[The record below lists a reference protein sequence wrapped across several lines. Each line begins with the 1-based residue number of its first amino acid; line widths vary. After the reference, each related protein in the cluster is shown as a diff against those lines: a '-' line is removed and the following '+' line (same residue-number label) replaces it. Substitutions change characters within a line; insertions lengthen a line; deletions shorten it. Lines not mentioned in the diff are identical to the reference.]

1 MVGSSTNIACPNF
14 IINSIVASELSYFAD
29 VLENATDFEKTLDE
43 LLRDTVKKH
52 KRIIFSGNN
61 YSKAW
66 EEEAEKRGL
75 LNLKTTVDA
84 LPLYASD
91 KNVEMFEKLKVL
103 SKSEILSR
111 TEILLENYSNIVHIE
126 AITALDMA
134 RKEIVPAI
142 IKYQSFL
149 LKELKEKKKLSSS
162 FDSRLEESLI
172 DKISRLSGDLYLAID
187 ALNDDLKGYDLT
199 KSNYDKAVYC
209 RDVLLKDMNEVRAF
223 ADEIELIIGKEFYP
237 FPSYED
243 ILYSVKD

>member
-1 MVGSSTNIACPNF
+1 
-14 IINSIVASELSYFAD
+14 
-29 VLENATDFEKTLDE
+29 
-43 LLRDTVKKH
+43 
-52 KRIIFSGNN
+52 
-61 YSKAW
+61 
-66 EEEAEKRGL
+66 
-75 LNLKTTVDA
+75 
-84 LPLYASD
+84 
-91 KNVEMFEKLKVL
+91 MFEKLKVL